1 MLAEELQQRP
11 ATPKRLGIWR
21 DRLQPRPPRATWWRS
36 SIVARMQPAI
46 AIAVALACLGA
57 CGRESSPP
65 APATAQAAAIDLALG
80 RGARF
85 LSSRQQ
91 ADGAIPSRT
100 YAALKDGWS
109 LTPLAVLALRM
120 VPLDDAT
127 HRDAYRRGVDYVATI
142 AGPGG
147 AIREAPEVSYP
158 LYAYAI
164 GALVLGA
171 PDNRRHRAVHGRL
184 LEALRALQ
192 LSERTGWRPA
202 DPSFGGWSYATR
214 PPLRTDGQLA
224 ESDLAANLSAT
235 LLAAGALLLGGA
247 QLGDPALV
255 AARGFVERCQ
265 NLGSDGGF
273 FFSPALADGNKA
285 GALAD
290 GRYRSYGSMTADG
303 LRALLRLGRPLS
315 DPRVAAAS
323 AWLARRFDAT
333 RNPGDFPP
341 VAEVRRES
349 SYYYWAWSAA
359 HATRHLANTRWAE
372 ALAAELLRRQ
382 GPDGSWKNPAS
393 EMREDDPIIATSFA
407 LAALAL
413 ARSVLVAEPRSHA
426 Y

>member
-1 MLAEELQQRP
+1 MSSRSRP
-11 ATPKRLGIWR
+11 ALA
-21 DRLQPRPPRATWWRS
+21 L
-36 SIVARMQPAI
+36 
-46 AIAVALACLGA
+46 AVALACLGA
-57 CGRESSPP
+57 CGRGAPPP
-65 APATAQAAAIDLALG
+65 APAQAAAIDLALG
-80 RGARF
+80 RGGRF
-85 LSSRQQ
+85 LASRQR
-91 ADGAIPSRT
+91 ADGAIPSRA

-120 VPLDDAT
+120 VPPDEAVAA
-127 HRDAYRRGVDYVATI
+127 AYRRGVDFVATL

-192 LSERTGWRPA
+192 LAERTGWRA
-202 DPSFGGWSYATR
+202 SDASFGGWGYAPR
-214 PPLRTDGQLA
+214 PPLRGGGELADG
-224 ESDLAANLSAT
+224 DLAANLSAT
-235 LLAAGALLLGGA
+235 LLAVGALVLGGVP
-247 QLGDPALV
+247 LDDPALA

-265 NLGSDGGF
+265 NQDTDGGF

-285 GALAD
+285 GALEG

-315 DPRVAAAS
+315 DPRVVAAS
-323 AWLARRFDAT
+323 GWLARRFDAA

-341 VAEVRRES
+341 IAEVRRES

-359 HATRHLANTRWAE
+359 HAARHLAQARWAE
-372 ALAAELLRRQ
+372 ALAAELLRLQ
-382 GPDGSWKNPAS
+382 GPDGSWRNPAS

-407 LAALAL
+407 IAALAL
-413 ARSVLVAEPRSHA
+413 ARSVIANEPRSHA